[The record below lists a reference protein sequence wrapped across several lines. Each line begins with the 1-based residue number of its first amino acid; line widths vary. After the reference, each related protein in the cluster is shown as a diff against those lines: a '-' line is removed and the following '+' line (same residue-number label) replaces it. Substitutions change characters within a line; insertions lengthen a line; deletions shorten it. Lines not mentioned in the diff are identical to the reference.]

1 MDKIRSFLAVDFNA
15 FYEEELDFLMRV
27 LKKEYADVKGS
38 RVTAKWA
45 RSNAAH
51 LTLNFFGE
59 IDQKAVDGI
68 IRALEPMTE
77 TRRIFEVVL
86 QGVGAFPSFV
96 RPRVLWA
103 GLAGDVRDLLELKQ
117 EIDVCLEKIGISPET
132 KPFHPHLTLGR
143 VHSAVKR
150 NICLADQILNYASLK
165 KFKVNRLVL
174 FRSNLGREGPRY
186 TPLHDFRFAT

>member
-15 FYEEELDFLMRV
+15 FYEEELDSLIRI
-27 LKKEYADVKGS
+27 LKKEYADG
-38 RVTAKWA
+38 KWT
-45 RSNAAH
+45 RSKAAH

-59 IDQKAVDGI
+59 IDQKSVDGI

-77 TRRIFEVVL
+77 TRLTFEVVL
-86 QGVGAFPSFV
+86 QGVGAFPSFA

-117 EIDVCLEKIGISPET
+117 EIDVCLEKIGIPPET
-132 KPFHPHLTLGR
+132 RPFHPHLTLGR
-143 VHSAVKR
+143 VPSAVKR

-174 FRSNLGREGPRY
+174 FRSDLGREGPRY
-186 TPLHDFRFAT
+186 TALHDFKFVVPSSSLL